1 MPEPTVQIKNSIL
14 HDIKQMLGQEFDDDS
29 YDLDIQIQI
38 NTVFFN
44 LAQIGV
50 GPADGY
56 VIEGPENLWAEFIG
70 DSKKLQAVK
79 TYIYY
84 RVRLAFD
91 PPTNSFLVANM
102 EEAAKK
108 LEWTLAVEMDPKPTE
123 GEEDD

>member
-1 MPEPTVQIKNSIL
+1 MPEPTARIPNSIL

-50 GPADGY
+50 GPSDGY
-56 VIEGPENLWAEFIG
+56 TISGPNNLWAEFIG
-70 DSKKLQAVK
+70 TNKKFEAVK

-91 PPTNSFLVANM
+91 PPTNGFLVTNM

-108 LEWTLAVEMDPKPTE
+108 LEWTLAVEVDPKPS
-123 GEEDD
+123 EEDDDD